1 MTSKHAAK
9 AETYFYC
16 GTLIIK
22 LYRDDV
28 ASFDVEAGKVIVV
41 AVIL

>member
-1 MTSKHAAK
+1 MTGKHAAK

-16 GTLIIK
+16 RTLIIK

-28 ASFDVEAGKVIVV
+28 ASFDVEAGKVIIV